1 MGIDDIPI
9 AREGE
14 LPSAAGH
21 NAMREMLGRRE
32 AGPGMVVDST
42 GFHQR
47 PMVSTRLEKYV
58 ELYDD
63 LAPGGTAQAYPRN
76 WGSGV
81 EEYVTDTDADTFEVV
96 DVFSRF
102 RGRGRDETA
111 PAEDDSD
118 GTRGKHGSFGRVV
131 ARNGQWELDWLQPHA
146 EQITAT
152 VDDTGHFDSGDT
164 TITVDNVA
172 VVAPVDAAL
181 LLTDVNQVYNIA
193 KRIGVDNAVLTAEW
207 NDGQERFD
215 LDELEEQATEITC
228 QVNDASY
235 VSGDITV
242 DTVVVTQPTA
252 NALLRAAVTSVA
264 KPLDWDA
271 ATVEDNSV
279 ILARWNAATKK
290 WDAVNMDCPSS

>member
-1 MGIDDIPI
+1 MPDIDDIPI

-21 NAMREMLGRRE
+21 NAMRELLGRT
-32 AGPGMVVDST
+32 ASGATVLVDST
-42 GFHQR
+42 GTHHRRQ
-47 PMVSTRLEKYV
+47 PSSGDTRLEGYV
-58 ELYDD
+58 ELYEA
-63 LAPGGTAQAYPRN
+63 LAPGGTAQAYPRSWN
-76 WGSGV
+76 GTA
-81 EEYVTDTDADTFEVV
+81 YVTDLTADTFAVV
-96 DVFSRF
+96 DVLKQW
-102 RGRGRDETA
+102 RGGGRDGTA
-111 PAEDDSD
+111 SAEDDSG

-131 ARNGQWELDWLQPHA
+131 YRNGQWELDWLQPHA
-146 EQITAT
+146 KQITAT
-152 VDDTGHFDSGDT
+152 VNDTGHFDSSDT
-164 TITVDNVA
+164 TITVDAVA

-193 KRIGVDNAVLTAEW
+193 KRIGVDNAVVTAEW

-235 VSGDITV
+235 ASGDITV

-264 KPLDWDA
+264 KPLNWSA
-271 ATVEDNSV
+271 STVKDGAV
-279 ILARWNAATKK
+279 ILARWNTVTKK
-290 WDAVNMDCPSS
+290 FDAVNMDCP